1 MAHEDPH
8 HHDDH
13 HGHPKPP
20 DTRGLWNDESWGA
33 IANDTAKMWFTV
45 TMVGV
50 VLYVGAVIIG
60 IFL

>member
-1 MAHEDPH
+1 MAQDQ

-20 DTRGLWNDESWGA
+20 DTRGLWVDEGYRT
-33 IANDTAKMWFTV
+33 IAHDTAKMWFTV

-50 VLYVGAVIIG
+50 VLYVAAVIIW